1 MDFNEIK
8 TGWQNDVR
16 RPPEDAELRQSLVK
30 IQQKCTSLNALAH
43 RRDVREILEAFLV
56 VGFFIAGWALV
67 SHSVFASVGVGLI
80 VLGYFINLCA
90 LLSNRKSPPVA
101 FDASLLESLQ
111 QRLAWVDRQIH
122 ALTRTVWWWT
132 APSLVGVP
140 LVAWGLTRNNVVFF
154 AVIMICHIVTGVYYF
169 RSRSK
174 KATIHWKPVRRELQQ
189 AIESLS

>member
-1 MDFNEIK
+1 MDFNELK

-16 RPPEDAELRQSLVK
+16 RPPEDAELRQSLVE
-30 IQQKCTSLNALAH
+30 IQQKCSSLDAAAH
-43 RRDVREILEAFLV
+43 RREVREILEAFLV
-56 VGFFIAGWALV
+56 VGVFIAGWALV
-67 SHSVFASVGVGLI
+67 RDSVFASVGVGLI
-80 VLGYFINLCA
+80 VLGYFINLCM

-140 LVAWGLTRNNVVFF
+140 LVGWGLARNNVVVL
-154 AVIMICHIVTGVYYF
+154 ALLMIVFVVVNVHYF

-174 KATIHWKPVRRELQQ
+174 KANIHWIPVRRELQQ
-189 AIESLS
+189 TIEALS